1 MLVIFSRPSDCSSK
15 MYLHD
20 ALTMTFKESFSVR
33 CIIACVKEKS
43 FRSYINKP
51 LKPVLSRPPCFVDE
65 PSQDTNSVSSDE
77 SISTLSQSVKRMLP
91 VPTEMKRKNAFLQDM
106 SNSDVSS
113 DGGKR
118 CIRLITVINTSSC
131 PSFIH
136 DFHSRYQVIIVSLNR
151 VVCCR
156 GKRLGD
162 SNLRK

>member
-51 LKPVLSRPPCFVDE
+51 LKPVLNRPPCFVDE
-65 PSQDTNSVSSDE
+65 PSQDTDSVSSDE

-106 SNSDVSS
+106 SNSD
-113 DGGKR
+113 GGKR
-118 CIRLITVINTSSC
+118 RIRLITVINTSSC

-136 DFHSRYQVIIVSLNR
+136 DFRSRYLLIIVSLYR

-156 GKRLGD
+156 EIGRA
-162 SNLRK
+162 SCRERV